1 MVSLKKITIK
11 QIFTCLVVLLLI
23 LFSKAQLP
31 LFLIGIGIV
40 VLGEVI
46 RIWAAGHLRKDKSLT
61 TTGPYAYL
69 KNPLYLGTLL
79 VMIGACLCANN
90 FIILAFGLVGFF
102 IQYLPYKLRKEGD
115 RLEKI
120 FGQEYTDYA
129 KQVPNLIPRLTPYHQ
144 EGVELKKWSFEQVK
158 NNSEH
163 LTFLAILIGI
173 ILISRNLWM
182 R

>member
-1 MVSLKKITIK
+1 MVSLKNINTK
-11 QIFTCLVVLLLI
+11 QIFTCIII
-23 LFSKAQLP
+23 LFLIIFAQAQLP
-31 LFLIGIGIV
+31 LFFTGVGLV
-40 VLGEVI
+40 VLGEAI
-46 RIWAAGHLRKDKSLT
+46 RLWAAGHLQKDSSLT
-61 TTGPYAYL
+61 TSGPYAYL
-69 KNPLYLGTLL
+69 RNPLYLGTLI

-90 FIILAFGLVGFF
+90 FIILAFGLLVFF

-129 KQVPNLIPRLTPYHQ
+129 KQVPHLIPRLTPYRQ
-144 EGVELKKWSFEQVK
+144 EGAPLKKWSFEQVK

-163 LTFLAILIGI
+163 LTFLVILVGI
-173 ILISRNLWM
+173 ILISRNLWP

>member
-1 MVSLKKITIK
+1 MISLKNITIK
-11 QIFTCLVVLLLI
+11 QIFTCIIISLLI
-23 LFSKAQLP
+23 IFSKAQLLP
-31 LFLIGIGIV
+31 FLIGVGV
-40 VLGEVI
+40 VIFGEAI

-61 TTGPYAYL
+61 TSGPYAYL

-90 FIILAFGLVGFF
+90 FIILAFGLAVFF

-120 FGQEYTDYA
+120 FGQEYTNYA
-129 KQVPNLIPRLTPYHQ
+129 KQVPNLIPRLTPYSR
-144 EGVELKKWSFEQVK
+144 EGVELKKWSFEQVR